1 MKTPLVMAA
10 FGAPSQTHSSYRD
23 IDEQILRRFP
33 GHPVYWAYSAR
44 GRGQKQPAQKEA
56 PSNSVSEVLRTIA
69 RQGFKQ
75 TIVQALHL
83 LPGKEFHQLVLE
95 CQKNPITCYLGM
107 PVLYN
112 PEDYQK
118 LAECLAPSILGRPDK
133 AILLIGHGTSHPS
146 WVAYLGL
153 ESILRRR
160 FGRRIF
166 VGVIEKYPD
175 SETIPTE
182 IVAAGF
188 QQVCIIP
195 LLIATG
201 MHYHRDIIGPAEN
214 SWLRRLQNQGL
225 EVESIDQGLGL
236 QPGFCDILLDHVE
249 DALRHTE
256 EQSFS
261 ASNNG

>member
-10 FGAPSQTHSSYRD
+10 FGSSSQTHATYRD
-23 IDEQILRRFP
+23 IEEQIQRRFP
-33 GHPVYWAYSAR
+33 GHPVCWAYSAR
-44 GRGQKQPAQKEA
+44 GGNRNQPAQGDP
-56 PSNSVSEVLRTIA
+56 PSTSVSEVLRTIA
-69 RQGFKQ
+69 RQGYKQ

-83 LPGKEFHQLVLE
+83 LPGKEFHQLVIE
-95 CQKNPITCYLGM
+95 CRKNPITCHPGM

-112 PEDYQK
+112 PVDYQK
-118 LAECLAPSILGRPDK
+118 LAACLAPIILSRPDK

-146 WVAYLGL
+146 WVAYLAL
-153 ESILRRR
+153 ERILRRR
-160 FGRRIF
+160 FGRRMF

-175 SETIPTE
+175 SETIPAE

-195 LLIATG
+195 LLMATG

-214 SWLRRLQNQGL
+214 TWLRRLQRQGL

-236 QPGFCDILLDHVE
+236 QPGFCAILLDHVE
-249 DALRHTE
+249 DALRHAE
-256 EQSFS
+256 EQGFS

>member
-1 MKTPLVMAA
+1 MITPLVMAA
-10 FGAPSQTHSSYRD
+10 FGASSQTHSTFRD
-23 IDEQILRRFP
+23 IDEQIQRRFP
-33 GHPVYWAYSAR
+33 GHPVCWAYSAR
-44 GRGQKQPAQKEA
+44 GGDRNQPAQGEP
-56 PSNSVSEVLRTIA
+56 PSNSVSDVLRTIA
-69 RQGFKQ
+69 RQGYKQ

-95 CQKNPITCYLGM
+95 CRKNPITCHLGM

-118 LAECLAPSILGRPDK
+118 LAACLAPIILGRPGK

-146 WVAYLGL
+146 WVAYLAL
-153 ESILRRR
+153 ERMLRRR
-160 FGRRIF
+160 FGHRMF

-182 IVAAGF
+182 IVTAGF

-195 LLIATG
+195 LLMATG

-249 DALRHTE
+249 DALHHAE

-261 ASNNG
+261 ASNND